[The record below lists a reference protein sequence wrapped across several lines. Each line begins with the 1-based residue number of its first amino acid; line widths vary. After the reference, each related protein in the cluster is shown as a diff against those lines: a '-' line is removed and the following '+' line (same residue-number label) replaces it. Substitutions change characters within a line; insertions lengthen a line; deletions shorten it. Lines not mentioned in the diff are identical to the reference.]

1 MKKVLLSITA
11 LLVIAGCGEGN
22 GSNYGKGGENACQF
36 VREQIP
42 NQAENI
48 ASINVVGE
56 DSVLSDIILSF
67 NQVKIAK
74 AGSDFWKGTL
84 SREDYLKI
92 IDEESQVLYDIKMSW
107 IAPDVAGDS
116 LRKLDKYNSSW
127 RKAYVVK
134 VTMKSGDTKEPRVLM
149 DMDGLT
155 PRLLEM
161 DFIKSLDEYDRKIK
175 QATEDCIFGR

>member
-1 MKKVLLSITA
+1 
-11 LLVIAGCGEGN
+11 
-22 GSNYGKGGENACQF
+22 
-36 VREQIP
+36 
-42 NQAENI
+42 
-48 ASINVVGE
+48 
-56 DSVLSDIILSF
+56 
-67 NQVKIAK
+67 
-74 AGSDFWKGTL
+74 
-84 SREDYLKI
+84 
-92 IDEESQVLYDIKMSW
+92 VLYDIKMSW